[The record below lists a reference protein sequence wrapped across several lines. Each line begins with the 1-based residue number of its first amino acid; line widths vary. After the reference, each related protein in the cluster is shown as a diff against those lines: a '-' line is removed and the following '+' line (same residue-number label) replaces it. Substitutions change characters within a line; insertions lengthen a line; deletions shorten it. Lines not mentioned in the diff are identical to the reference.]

1 MTHSYRPFR
10 LEISGQLHLESFH
23 IGSGHQLSLV
33 SDSPIL
39 RDPQGAAY
47 VPASSLRGVIRAH
60 LEREASLLSGN
71 IQSLFGEVPGRREE
85 DENSHFGRLT
95 IFDATS
101 AEKIASEVRDHVAID
116 GKLGSAKSGAKF
128 DQELAF
134 ATSPLAFGL
143 IYEGDSACDPDLLLV
158 KEAVRALEHSEL
170 ACGAKSGLGFG
181 RITLSQ
187 TRYRTFQRSQPAGL
201 AAWLAYRLNP
211 ELTAS
216 DAAFTWPQPD
226 GPQGRAN
233 PAAPPLCRLNLTLR
247 LQFDGPVLVRAPL
260 PPLPSG
266 KVYDPR
272 SPADLIAKG
281 AETADHVFVRNAA
294 NAHYLP
300 GSSLRGVLRHQAL
313 RIAHQRNQQN
323 ALDQL
328 FGTLKKETGRKGRLE
343 VSDGTLLEPPLEPPR
358 PIYLDHVAIDRI
370 TGFAADGLKFAT
382 CGLESPAF
390 RTELTLRFSRADL
403 AAVALFGFLLRD
415 AIDGWLWA
423 GGGVTRGYGHLA
435 HLHITAAHLDL
446 TDDFSP
452 PSDFLPGSDRQSDSG
467 RTRINAG
474 PIAFEDLHW
483 LWTLAEA
490 AWNQQESAA

>member
-10 LEISGQLHLESFH
+10 LEISGQLQLESFH

-47 VPASSLRGVIRAH
+47 VPASGLRGVIRAH
-60 LEREASLLSGN
+60 LEREASLLSGS
-71 IQSLFGEVPGRREE
+71 IQSLFGEVPGRRQEE
-85 DENSHFGRLT
+85 ENSHFGRLT

-116 GKLGSAKSGAKF
+116 EKLGSAKSGAKF

-143 IYEGDSACDPDLLLV
+143 IYEGDSASDPDLLLLQ
-158 KEAVRALEHSEL
+158 EAIRALEQSEL

-181 RITLSQ
+181 RLTLSH
-187 TRYRTFQRSQPAGL
+187 TRYRTFQRSHPAGL

-216 DAAFTWPQPD
+216 AAAFAWPQPS
-226 GPQGRAN
+226 GPIGKLN
-233 PAAPPLCRLNLTLR
+233 PAAPPLCRLELTLR

-266 KVYDPR
+266 KLYDLR

-300 GSSLRGVLRHQAL
+300 GSSFRGVLRHQAL
-313 RIAHQRNQQN
+313 RIAKQRSQQK
-323 ALDQL
+323 AFDTL
-328 FGTLKKETGRKGRLE
+328 FGTLKNETGSKGRLE
-343 VSDGTLLEPPLEPPR
+343 VPDGRLLDNPR

-370 TGFAADGLKFAT
+370 TGFAADKLKFAT
-382 CGLESPAF
+382 CGLESPSF
-390 RTELTLRFSRADL
+390 ETKLTLRFSHADL
-403 AAVALFGFLLRD
+403 AALALFGFLLRD

-435 HLHITAAHLDL
+435 HTHITAVHLNL
-446 TDDFSP
+446 TDDFAP
-452 PSDFLPGSDRQSDSG
+452 PGDFLPGADRHSGSG
-467 RTRINAG
+467 RTRFTAG
-474 PIAFEDLHW
+474 QIAFEDFQW